1 MDSQT
6 IADITARLLK
16 EIAVPG
22 SNLRSLVR
30 HLREREGCSEAEAAE
45 LAGSVCR
52 KLADE
57 RLPPITQLEL
67 MVTEDCNHRCHYCF
81 VEGKNV
87 SHRMSR
93 ETARQAVDFL
103 IAQSRKEAELTLLL
117 FGGEPLLEYD
127 LLRELLPYAIER
139 ARAAGKKMKFDLT
152 TNATLL
158 DEEKIRFLVSL
169 GVKILVSLDGDRETH
184 DRHRLTLDGKSS
196 YDRVQNNLP
205 LIKRYQPWLGSR
217 MTVHPDTVGR
227 LSRNVAHLASLGV
240 NQFIIGAATG
250 LEWTDESLDLYRDE
264 MIRVASWLKEERSR
278 SGPFRVTTLE
288 ENLTMMGGRRGR
300 YGCRAGRHCVSV
312 TSEGEIYPCSKML
325 GVSGLK
331 GLYLLGTLRDGFTEI
346 RNRLE
351 LCGMIGVKRQVCA
364 VCSEDDLCYGGC
376 YATNF
381 QATGSIF
388 EPSAV
393 ECRIKRR
400 TIEIAR
406 AAEKILGKEFYEKL
420 KKSKL

>member
-1 MDSQT
+1 MDSQAL
-6 IADITARLLK
+6 ADITDRLLK

-45 LAGSVCR
+45 LAGAVCR
-52 KLADE
+52 KLDAE

-103 IAQSRKEAELTLLL
+103 IAQSRKETELTLLL

-127 LLRELLPYAIER
+127 LLRELLPYAIEQ
-139 ARAAGKKMKFDLT
+139 ARAAGKKMKFDMT

-158 DEEKIRFLVSL
+158 DEERIRFLVSL

-196 YDRVQNNLP
+196 YDRVRDNLP
-205 LIKRYQPWLGSR
+205 RIKRYQPWLGTR
-217 MTVHPDTVGR
+217 MTVHPDTVVR
-227 LSRNVAHLASLGV
+227 ISRNVAHLASLGV

-250 LEWTDESLDLYRDE
+250 LEWTEESLDLYRDE
-264 MIRVASWLKEERSR
+264 MIRVASWLKKELSR
-278 SGPFRVTTLE
+278 GGPFRVTHFE
-288 ENLTMMGGRRGR
+288 ENLQMMSGRRGR

-331 GLYLLGTLRDGFTEI
+331 GLYLLGTLAEGMTEI

-351 LCGMIGVKRQVCA
+351 LCGMIGVKGQACA

-388 EPSAV
+388 EPSPL

-400 TIEIAR
+400 TVEIAR
-406 AAEKILGKEFYEKL
+406 EAEKILGTEFYDRL
-420 KKSKL
+420 SSH